1 MIGRWRSLAI
11 LLDFFK
17 TFFPRSH
24 NVVAPCNPTNPQP
37 SAEHWGMTPRLIN
50 FRTGNPTGHYK
61 LDLEP
66 WFHIAE
72 LGGRPM
78 AGQSMLAIFPPKLTF
93 WECNFAPQRFMQ
105 AKKDR
110 DWWRYVVPYFS
121 LAKTTI
127 VRKVRDLTHYWYQR
141 HPETEFDQKSF
152 EL

>member
-1 MIGRWRSLAI
+1 M
-11 LLDFFK
+11 
-17 TFFPRSH
+17 TFSGHFVGLFQSIFPSSH
-24 NVVAPCNPTNPQP
+24 NVVAPFNPTNPQP
-37 SAEHWGMTPRLIN
+37 SAECGMTPRLIN

-72 LGGRPM
+72 LGVRPM

-127 VRKVRDLTHYWYQR
+127 GRYAILRTTGTRDIQR
-141 HPETEFDQKSF
+141 LSLIKNPSNCRI
-152 EL
+152 